1 MMIADRPLRLRSP
14 PHLKRLRGLPCSV
27 PGCGG
32 WPVDAHHLKC
42 GPEGGGTVRASDNY
56 TVPLCRWTHHLAISP
71 AAVHAVGREI
81 DWWRAKN
88 LDPLSIASRLWAES
102 ETPF

>member
-1 MMIADRPLRLRSP
+1 MNNPRPGRLRSP
-14 PHLKRLRGLPCSV
+14 LHLKRLRTLPCSV
-27 PGCGG
+27 PGCRG

-56 TVPLCRWTHHLAISP
+56 AVPLCHFGHHVAG
-71 AAVHAVGREI
+71 AKDGVHATGREA
-81 DWWRAKN
+81 DWWHAKG

-102 ETPF
+102 KTPF